1 MGVTKKMANERLE
14 KLRALMK
21 KHNMDAYY
29 IPSSDFHD
37 SEYVEDYFRCRAY
50 ISGFT
55 GSAGTLVVTKDF
67 AGVWTDGRYF
77 VQAKKQLAGQDVEL
91 MKMGEENVPTVE
103 EFLMENLPEGG
114 VLGLDGRVVN
124 TGIGREFEKIATAKQ
139 ASLSIRNDLAGEIW
153 ETRPELEAPAVWILE
168 ERFAGESVTSKAAR
182 LRAEMEKA
190 GADLH
195 VISTLDD
202 IAWLLN
208 IRKESTDGNVLPT
221 AHVMITKDSLRL
233 FINSSRC
240 SEAVMAYFAENGVT
254 VENYDAIYD
263 AVAAV
268 RGRKIL
274 LEPNKLNYALS
285 SSVDSSNTVIERMN
299 PTSMMKAVKNPVEIE
314 NLRKA
319 HLKDGAALTKF
330 IYWIKQNVGKIEL
343 SETEA
348 ADKLEEFRKAQ
359 EGYLGPSFD
368 TISAYGSNAAMCHY
382 HATKEDESM
391 IEPNGFYLVD
401 SGGQYY
407 EGTTD
412 VTRTIVVG
420 PLSDEMKRHFT
431 WVMMG
436 TLRLADV
443 KFLYGCRGINLD
455 YQARGALWQ
464 NALDFNH
471 GTGHGVGFLSSVHE
485 RPNGIRWKIVPERQ
499 DSCILEEGM
508 FQSDEPGLY
517 IEGSHGIRTE
527 NLLICHKAEKNIYG
541 QFMNFE
547 TMTFA
552 PIDLDA
558 VDLSVMEPSDV
569 RLLNAYHKQVYE
581 KLSPYMT
588 EEENQWLKEA
598 TREIGGGYTW
608 TI

>member
-1 MGVTKKMANERLE
+1 MANERLE
-14 KLRALMK
+14 KLRALMEAHK
-21 KHNMDAYY
+21 MDVYY
-29 IPSSDFHD
+29 VPSSDFHD
-37 SEYVEDYFRCRAY
+37 SEYVEDFFRCRAY
-50 ISGFT
+50 VSGFT
-55 GSAGTLVVTKDF
+55 GSAGTLIVTKDF

-91 MKMGEENVPTVE
+91 MKMGEEGVPIIDK
-103 EFLMENLPEGG
+103 FLEDILPEGG
-114 VLGLDGRVVN
+114 VLGMDGRVVN
-124 TGIGREFEKIATAKQ
+124 TGIGRGFEKIVAAKNG
-139 ASLSIRNDLAGEIW
+139 SMVIRNDLVGEIW
-153 ETRPELEAPAVWILE
+153 EERPELEAPTVWVLPE
-168 ERFAGESVTSKAAR
+168 EFAGESTQSKVAR
-182 LRAEMEKA
+182 VRAEMAAK

-208 IRKESTDGNVLPT
+208 IRKETTDGNVLPT

-240 SEAVMAYFAENGVT
+240 SESVMKYFADNNIQ
-254 VENYDAIYD
+254 VEDYEGIYD

-268 RGRKIL
+268 KDQKIL
-274 LEPNKLNYALS
+274 LEPDKVNYALS
-285 SSVDSSNTVIERMN
+285 ASIDAGNTVIEAMN
-299 PTSMMKAVKNPVEIE
+299 PTSMMKAVKNPVEVE
-314 NLRKA
+314 NLRKC
-319 HLKDGAALTKF
+319 HIKDGVALTKF

-343 SETEA
+343 TETEA
-348 ADKLEEFRKAQ
+348 AEKLEEFRKAQ

-368 TISAYGSNAAMCHY
+368 TISAYGANAAMCHY
-382 HATKEDESM
+382 HATKEEESK
-391 IEPNGFYLVD
+391 IEANGFYLVD

-407 EGTTD
+407 DGTTD

-420 PLSDEMKRHFT
+420 PATDEMKKHFT

-436 TLRLADV
+436 TLRLANV
-443 KFLYGCRGINLD
+443 KFLHGCRGMNLD

-464 NALDFNH
+464 QELDFNH

-485 RPNGIRWKIVPERQ
+485 RPNGIRWKIVPERM
-499 DSCILEEGM
+499 DSCILDEGM

-527 NLLICHKAEKNIYG
+527 NLLICHRAEKNMYG

-547 TMTFA
+547 TLTFA
-552 PIDLDA
+552 PIDLDG
-558 VDLSVMEPSDV
+558 VDITVMEPSDV
-569 RLLNAYHKQVYE
+569 RLLNAYHKEVYE

-588 EEENQWLKEA
+588 EEENEWLKEA
-598 TREIGGGYTW
+598 TREIGVGYTW

>member
-1 MGVTKKMANERLE
+1 MANERLE
-14 KLRALMK
+14 KLRALMET
-21 KHNMDAYY
+21 HSMDAYY

-50 ISGFT
+50 VSGFT

-91 MKMGEENVPTVE
+91 MKMGEEGVPTIE
-103 EFLMENLPEGG
+103 EFLEKVLPEGG

-124 TGIGREFEKIATAKQ
+124 TGIGRGFEKIAKAKNV
-139 ASLSIRNDLAGEIW
+139 SLSIRNDLAGEIW
-153 ETRPELEAPAVWILE
+153 EGRPELEAPVVWVLE
-168 ERFAGESVTSKAAR
+168 ESYSGESAKSKVAR

-221 AHVMITKDSLRL
+221 AHVMVTEDSLRL

-240 SEAVMAYFAENGVT
+240 SDAVMAYFAENGVT
-254 VENYDAIYD
+254 VEDYNSIYD
-263 AVAAV
+263 AVGAV
-268 RGRKIL
+268 RDQKIL
-274 LEPNKLNYALS
+274 LEPKKLNYALY
-285 SSVDSSNTVIERMN
+285 SSVHASNTVIEAMN
-299 PTSMMKAVKNPVEIE
+299 PTSVMKAVKNPVEVQ

-319 HLKDGAALTKF
+319 HLKDGVALTKF

-348 ADKLEEFRKAQ
+348 AEKLEEFRKAQ

-368 TISAYGSNAAMCHY
+368 TISAYGANAAMCHY
-382 HATKEDESM
+382 HATKEEESQ
-391 IEPNGFYLVD
+391 ILADGFYLVD

-412 VTRTIVVG
+412 VTRTIAVG
-420 PLSDEMKRHFT
+420 PLTDEMKKHFT

-436 TLRLADV
+436 TLRLANV
-443 KFLYGCRGINLD
+443 KFLHGCRGINLD

-485 RPNGIRWKIVPERQ
+485 RPNGIRWKTVPERQ

-558 VDLSVMEPSDV
+558 VDISVMEPSDV
-569 RLLNAYHKQVYE
+569 RLLNAYHKQVCE

-588 EEENQWLKEA
+588 EEENEWLKEA
-598 TREIGGGYTW
+598 TREIGGSYTW

>member
-1 MGVTKKMANERLE
+1 MVNERLE
-14 KLRALMK
+14 KLRALMET
-21 KHNMDAYY
+21 HHMDAYY

-50 ISGFT
+50 VSGFT

-77 VQAKKQLAGQDVEL
+77 VQAKKELAGQGVEL
-91 MKMGEENVPTVE
+91 MKMGEENVPTIS
-103 EFLMENLPEGG
+103 EFLKEHLPEGG

-124 TGIGREFEKIATAKQ
+124 TGIGRGFEKIAAQKHVTMAINQ
-139 ASLSIRNDLAGEIW
+139 DLVDEIW
-153 ETRPELEAPAVWILE
+153 EDRPELEAPTVWVLE
-168 ERFAGESVTSKAAR
+168 ESFSGESTKSKVAR
-182 LRAEMEKA
+182 LRAEMEKM

-221 AHVMITKDSLRL
+221 AHVMVTKDELRL

-240 SEAVMAYFAENGVT
+240 SESVMAYFAENGIK
-254 VENYDAIYD
+254 VENYNDIYE
-263 AVAAV
+263 AVGKV
-268 RGRKIL
+268 RDQKIL
-274 LEPNKLNYALS
+274 LEPNKLNYALY
-285 SSVDSSNTVIERMN
+285 SSVDASNTVIEAMN
-299 PTSMMKAVKNPVEIE
+299 PTSMMKAVKNPVEVE

-319 HLKDGAALTKF
+319 HLKDGIALTKF

-343 SETEA
+343 TETEA
-348 ADKLEEFRKAQ
+348 ADKLEEFRRAQ

-368 TISAYGSNAAMCHY
+368 TISAYGANAAMCHY
-382 HATKEDESM
+382 HATKGEDSK

-420 PLSDEMKRHFT
+420 PLTDEMKKHFT

-436 TLRLADV
+436 TLRLANV
-443 KFLYGCRGINLD
+443 KFLHGCRGMNLD
-455 YQARGALWQ
+455 FQARGALWQ
-464 NALDFNH
+464 NSLDFNH

-499 DSCILEEGM
+499 DSCILDEGM

-527 NLLICHKAEKNIYG
+527 NLLVCHRAEKNIYG

-569 RLLNAYHKQVYE
+569 RMLNAYHKEVYE

-588 EEENQWLKEA
+588 EEENVWLKDV